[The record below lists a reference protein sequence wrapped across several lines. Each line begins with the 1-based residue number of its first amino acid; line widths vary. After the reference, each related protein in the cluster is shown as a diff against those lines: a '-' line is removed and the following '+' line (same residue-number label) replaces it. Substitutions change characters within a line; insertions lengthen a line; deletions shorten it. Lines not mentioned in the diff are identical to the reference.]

1 MTDENKLISERKNKF
16 EKIKKHQNPYPNN
29 FKKNISA
36 VDILD
41 LYKSKDKTELE
52 KVDLS
57 YAISGRLLTI
67 RVMGNSTFANLHD
80 ETGKIQ
86 IYLSKKTVGDNQYDI
101 LKNLDLG
108 DIVGV
113 EGSIFKTKTGEV
125 TINVAKIIL
134 LSKSVRPLP
143 EKFHGISD
151 IEIKYRQRYLDL
163 MINPDSKEVFRK
175 RSLIVNTIR
184 SLFIKNKFL
193 EVETPMMHPIPG
205 GANAKPFVTHHNTL
219 DLDLYLRIAPELYL
233 KRCIIGGFERVFE
246 INRSFRNEGLSIK
259 HNPEFTMIEFY
270 IAYEEFTYL
279 MTFIEKIFK
288 ELFGALE
295 LESEF
300 IYQDEKILTTIPFE
314 RLKFHQAIINNVKEI
329 DGNNINNLEIL
340 QSYCSTRGY
349 TVADSSNADEH
360 LLEIFEKEVE
370 KTLHSPTFI
379 THYPTSVS
387 PLARSCDDNPELCER
402 FELFIA
408 GREIANGF
416 SELNDPE
423 EQSRR
428 FKNQVGNEDEQMK
441 YDDDFIKALEYGMPP
456 TTGAGIGIDRLV
468 MLLTNC
474 GSIRDVLLFP
484 QMRPK
489 K

>member
-1 MTDENKLISERKNKF
+1 
-16 EKIKKHQNPYPNN
+16 
-29 FKKNISA
+29 
-36 VDILD
+36 
-41 LYKSKDKTELE
+41 
-52 KVDLS
+52 
-57 YAISGRLLTI
+57 
-67 RVMGNSTFANLHD
+67 
-80 ETGKIQ
+80 
-86 IYLSKKTVGDNQYDI
+86 
-101 LKNLDLG
+101 
-108 DIVGV
+108 
-113 EGSIFKTKTGEV
+113 
-125 TINVAKIIL
+125 
-134 LSKSVRPLP
+134 
-143 EKFHGISD
+143 
-151 IEIKYRQRYLDL
+151 

-340 QSYCSTRGY
+340 QSYCNTRGY
-349 TVADSSNADEH
+349 KVADSSNADEH